1 MIDEFTPIVATSLG
15 YPWHVGLVGW
25 RIHRRN
31 SKRKEEVNMSM
42 FGNNIWATGEMN
54 PSNFAMNANLQKARK
69 ASMSSAPTVSDSM
82 VGAPLANNSPSYPT
96 QNLGLS
102 YMDTSTNA
110 KLISAAVGL
119 VGGYALTNI
128 IGYPIVS
135 YPLTLA
141 ASTQLAK
148 YMSKGR
154 V

>member
-1 MIDEFTPIVATSLG
+1 
-15 YPWHVGLVGW
+15 
-25 RIHRRN
+25 
-31 SKRKEEVNMSM
+31 MSM

-54 PSNFAMNANLQKARK
+54 PSNFAVNANLQKARK

-102 YMDTSTNA
+102 YMETSTNA
-110 KLISAAVGL
+110 KLISAAVGI

-128 IGYPIVS
+128 IGMPIVS
-135 YPLTLA
+135 YPLSLA